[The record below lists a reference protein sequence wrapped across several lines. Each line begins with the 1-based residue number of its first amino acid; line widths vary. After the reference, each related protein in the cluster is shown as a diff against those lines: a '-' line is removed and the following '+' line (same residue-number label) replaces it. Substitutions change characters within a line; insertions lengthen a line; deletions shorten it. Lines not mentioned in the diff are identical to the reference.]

1 MLVLASANPI
11 LRGRVSNHAVR
22 RSLSEI
28 EHVNGGIRTVINWT
42 FNPIVNATD
51 GNPHFGHRARRRN
64 PMKVLITAPENENH
78 TAPLKWALEQAGYAV
93 ACWAGLGWTEA
104 SHASISLLTDT
115 QVKLGHHLV
124 EPGDVIWIRRPLE
137 PKPNPHTA
145 PEDAK
150 FAANE
155 YRWFYDSLMYLLEAL
170 PVRVF
175 NKYTASRFINNKSV
189 QLVLARACGMNVPM
203 TLMTNSPQAVRE
215 YFRDNPQRMI
225 CKAFSTHIWQKEQG
239 GPTSVTETFE
249 LRADMLPTDE
259 VLTYAPAIYQ
269 ELIVKKCDV
278 RMVLL
283 GAAVYSYSLHN
294 PKDVLGWRQE
304 ATQGLLKV
312 EPIMTPP
319 EIEESVLAFAAKC
332 GIACGSFDFAIDNQD
347 RWWFMEVN
355 EGGQFLWLDASNPG
369 LHVQEKFLA
378 FMTAPVGS
386 SRQMLEARQSEFPSW
401 SDYLASPAKDQQLPE
416 EADPDADFVSME
428 A

>member
-1 MLVLASANPI
+1 
-11 LRGRVSNHAVR
+11 
-22 RSLSEI
+22 
-28 EHVNGGIRTVINWT
+28 
-42 FNPIVNATD
+42 
-51 GNPHFGHRARRRN
+51 
-64 PMKVLITAPENENH
+64 MKILITAPENENH
-78 TAPLKWALEQAGYAV
+78 TAPLKWALEQAGYSV

-104 SHASISLLTDT
+104 KQASISLLEDT
-115 QVKLGHHLV
+115 QLKLGHHLV
-124 EPGDVIWIRRPLE
+124 EPGDVIWIRRPVQ
-137 PKPNPHTA
+137 PKPNPQTA

-155 YRWFYDSLMYLLEAL
+155 YRSFSDSLMYLLETL
-170 PVRVF
+170 PVRVV

-189 QLVLARACGMNVPM
+189 QLLLARACGMNVPR
-203 TLMTNSPQAVRE
+203 TLMSNSPPAVRE
-215 YFRDNPQRMI
+215 HFRGNQRMI
-225 CKAFSTHIWQKEQG
+225 CKTFSTHIWEKEQG
-239 GPTSVTETFE
+239 GPIVVTETFE
-249 LRADMLPTDE
+249 LSADRLPSDE

-269 ELIVKKCDV
+269 ELVVKKFDV

-294 PKDVLGWRQE
+294 PKGALDWRHD

-312 EPIMTPP
+312 EPIATPP
-319 EIEESVLAFAAKC
+319 EVEKSVLAFAAKS

-347 RWWFMEVN
+347 RWWFLEVN
-355 EGGQFLWLDASNPG
+355 EDGQFLWLDACNAG

-378 FMTAPVGS
+378 FLTAPAGA

-416 EADPDADFVSME
+416 EADPDASYVSIE

>member
-1 MLVLASANPI
+1 
-11 LRGRVSNHAVR
+11 
-22 RSLSEI
+22 
-28 EHVNGGIRTVINWT
+28 
-42 FNPIVNATD
+42 
-51 GNPHFGHRARRRN
+51 
-64 PMKVLITAPENENH
+64 
-78 TAPLKWALEQAGYAV
+78 
-93 ACWAGLGWTEA
+93 
-104 SHASISLLTDT
+104 
-115 QVKLGHHLV
+115 
-124 EPGDVIWIRRPLE
+124 
-137 PKPNPHTA
+137 
-145 PEDAK
+145 
-150 FAANE
+150 
-155 YRWFYDSLMYLLEAL
+155 
-170 PVRVF
+170 
-175 NKYTASRFINNKSV
+175 
-189 QLVLARACGMNVPM
+189 
-203 TLMTNSPQAVRE
+203 
-215 YFRDNPQRMI
+215 
-225 CKAFSTHIWQKEQG
+225 
-239 GPTSVTETFE
+239 
-249 LRADMLPTDE
+249 
-259 VLTYAPAIYQ
+259 
-269 ELIVKKCDV
+269 LIVKKCDV

-319 EIEESVLAFAAKC
+319 EVEESVLAFAAKS

-416 EADPDADFVSME
+416 DADPDADFVSME